1 MVEESSAATVKT
13 EPMGKNDKVGSVLV
27 VGGGI
32 SRIQSALDLADSGFK
47 VYLVDRSPS
56 IGGAMAQLDK
66 TFPTNDC
73 SMCILAPKL
82 VGTGRHHN
90 IQLITNAE
98 VTGIEGDPGK
108 FKVKVLKHAKSVD
121 ADKCTGCGVCTE
133 VCPVRYRIQIK
144 EKPTKLE
151 GFEDAKVIDEIIEQ
165 NSHFPDPIIQILI
178 DVNHKYKYLPKKALQ
193 YISNKMDIPMS
204 HLYRIAT
211 FYKAFSLIKKGKY
224 HLKVCLGTSC
234 HVRGTRTVLD
244 KIKEFIVDKP
254 EEAFSLETVNC
265 LGACAIGPIMVVN
278 EEYHGE
284 MTEKKVE
291 EILGQ
296 IAQDEGFAT
305 DEDSKVDEIPP
316 SDLSGEL
323 QGGDQ

>member
-32 SRIQSALDLADSGFK
+32 SGIQSALDLADSGFK

-144 EKPTKLE
+144 EKPTELE

-165 NSHFPDPIIQILI
+165 NSHFPDPVVQILI
-178 DVNHKYKYLPKKALQ
+178 DVNEKYKYLPKEALQ

-204 HLYRIAT
+204 HLYRLAT
-211 FYKAFSLIKKGKY
+211 FYKAFSLVKKGKY
-224 HLKVCLGTSC
+224 HFKVCVGTAC
-234 HVRGTRTVLD
+234 HVRGARDILGILQNEIAGT
-244 KIKEFIVDKP
+244 P
-254 EEAFSLETVNC
+254 EGLFTIETVNC
-265 LGACAIGPIMVVN
+265 LGACALGPIVVVN
-278 EEYHGE
+278 EEYHGSMDLLKASSLVDNLKAE
-284 MTEKKVE
+284 ENITE
-291 EILGQ
+291 EIKTSESLRAD
-296 IAQDEGFAT
+296 INAT
-305 DEDSKVDEIPP
+305 G
-316 SDLSGEL
+316 GE
-323 QGGDQ
+323 